1 MKGIFLSM
9 EGRPTG
15 SGREFRLSLIVF
27 LGYGVFYGLSQI
39 SGNATI
45 PITFWIPEL
54 NRFATVGFPL
64 ESWLSIFI
72 TGAGFAVLLIRV
84 FDEVFLSEKS
94 IVKTRV
100 TSRTIGITRDIFIF
114 ALALYVLGN
123 AVHEV
128 IKFVGY
134 MLPNISMDFS
144 NQVYANLY
152 YYIYFYHEYFG
163 HTMFSIPLMVFLTIF
178 AFAFIFEPPS
188 RKLRWYEWLLL
199 FAIGMGFGVVW
210 VEGWAEGECQ
220 LVNAIYDIGL
230 LVVIGVMLKRQK
242 AALRNH
248 PFICVVVVEATTFI
262 VGVIIWGLVFGL
274 YPYYPFF
281 KEPP

>member
-1 MKGIFLSM
+1 M
-9 EGRPTG
+9 EEKPTD
-15 SGREFRLSLIVF
+15 SGREFRLLLITF
-27 LGYGVFYGLSQI
+27 LGYGLFYGLSQI
-39 SGNATI
+39 SGNATF
-45 PITFWIPEL
+45 PVTFWIPEL
-54 NRFATVGFPL
+54 NKQVTIGIPW

-72 TGAGFAVLLIRV
+72 TGAGFAVLLMKL
-84 FDEVFLSEKS
+84 FDEIFLSEKS
-94 IVKTRV
+94 TVKTRV
-100 TSRTIGITRDIFIF
+100 TGSTIRITRDIFVFIV
-114 ALALYVLGN
+114 ALYVLGN

-134 MLPNISMDFS
+134 MLPSTPIDLS
-144 NQVYANLY
+144 NQAYANLY

-163 HTMFSIPLMVFLTIF
+163 HIMFSIPLMIFLTIF

-188 RKLRWYEWLLL
+188 RKLRWYEWLLI
-199 FAIGMGFGVVW
+199 FGIGIGFGAVW

-230 LVVIGVMLKRQK
+230 LVAIGIVVKKQK
-242 AALRNH
+242 VALRSH
-248 PFICVVVVEATTFI
+248 PFVCAVAVEAISFI

-274 YPYYPFF
+274 LPYYPFF